1 MKYRKD
7 YQATHDIDWFFQYK
21 GKMYHAASNG
31 GELPKCIDSEN
42 NRILQEEIEK
52 LKRTFG
58 VVMDNDVSRVYKENE
73 DLSSFRE
80 FASKGFISLDR
91 TVNEDGKRNRYHK
104 VAYPAVAVNIKYF
117 NLQVR
122 DLIPKLED
130 VDIVIE

>member
-1 MKYRKD
+1 
-7 YQATHDIDWFFQYK
+7 
-21 GKMYHAASNG
+21 MYHAASNG